1 MTQNKQFKYNL
12 KSGGEPRTLSFAIP
26 YENGSVV
33 TNRYCPQQLLTGGL
47 SHIIDAVNGESIS
60 EFDQDCRNQI
70 RGIESAGNLVTA
82 RAEPPSSLERYAE
95 RSRDYSNLVT
105 ARAEP
110 PSSLERYAERSR
122 DYSNVS
128 KIDAHIA
135 GLMAAVMNHI
145 NCCGRLIF
153 GDLLI
158 YVDVFSYLLA
168 ADGYSEKDV
177 KTIYP
182 RILRGIV
189 DLYPGYVKNSF
200 DLSPIKGSALDNI
213 LVSLTK

>member
-12 KSGGEPRTLSFAIP
+12 RSGGEPRTLSFSIP

-47 SHIIDAVNGESIS
+47 SHIIDAVNGESIC
-60 EFDQDCRNQI
+60 EFDQGCRNQI
-70 RGIESAGNLVTA
+70 RGIESAG
-82 RAEPPSSLERYAE
+82 
-95 RSRDYSNLVT
+95 
-105 ARAEP
+105 
-110 PSSLERYAERSR
+110 
-122 DYSNVS
+122 NVS

-168 ADGYSEKDV
+168 ADGYSEKEL

-200 DLSPIKGSALDNI
+200 DLSPVQGSALDDI
-213 LVSLTK
+213 LKSLTQ

>member
-12 KSGGEPRTLSFAIP
+12 RSGGEPRTLSFAIP
-26 YENGSVV
+26 YENGSVI

-47 SHIIDAVNGESIS
+47 PHIIDAVNGESIS

-70 RGIESAGNLVTA
+70 LGIESAGNLVTA

-95 RSRDYSNLVT
+95 RSRDYSNV
-105 ARAEP
+105 P
-110 PSSLERYAERSR
+110 
-122 DYSNVS
+122 

-168 ADGYSEKDV
+168 ADGYSEKEV

-182 RILRGIV
+182 RILRSIV

-200 DLSPIKGSALDNI
+200 DLSPIRGSALDNI
-213 LVSLTK
+213 LTSLTG